1 MITKFQELLNVLDTN
16 GGHIFLM
23 LVLMIIGVG
32 SYILGKVDLGKEITT
47 GAFGALLYSLKAG
60 AKTP

>member
-23 LVLMIIGVG
+23 LVLMLIGVG
-32 SYILGKVDLGKEITT
+32 SYTLGKVDLGKEITT
-47 GAFGALLYSLKAG
+47 GAFGDLLYSLKAG

>member
-1 MITKFQELLNVLDTN
+1 MKKFKAFLDVMDSQ

-23 LVLMIIGVG
+23 LVLMLVGVA
-32 SYILGKVDLGKEITT
+32 SYTLGKIDLGKEITT

-60 AKTP
+60 SKTT